1 MTTFIE
7 LTYIVTLLI
16 GVSCFTVHMTVRS
29 KNLTSAS
36 PLVKWKSTTAF
47 LLLIMV
53 FNICDFLVIYLGDT
67 LSSSGIAWIYVIE
80 NVLEVF
86 LAYSMVCMGKDYALS
101 QNPRWVDVIF
111 VVIGLTILYVDST
124 YTLKGPA
131 ANEAVY
137 ISVMIL
143 LNLVPLALLA
153 YFGRKYLRKGHAAR
167 LHEPTN
173 AYMLIYNMV
182 VLILCIIAT
191 ASIIDSRTTRDLI
204 WWDKEIY
211 VMFWTIFNIL
221 NFVFVWRSCVVDDR
235 GDVERFQTAEER
247 MDMIVHQY
255 GLSAREREIAE
266 LIFEG
271 RNNKEIAA
279 MLYLSPNT
287 VKVHAS
293 NLYRKL
299 GAVNRVQAAAVL
311 RGEDITI
318 NIHTE
323 TEEE

>member
-7 LTYIVTLLI
+7 LSYIMTLLI
-16 GVSCFTVHMTVRS
+16 GVSCFTVHMTVRA

-111 VVIGLTILYVDST
+111 VVIGLTIFYVDST
-124 YTLKGPA
+124 YTLKGQA
-131 ANEAVY
+131 ASEAMY

-153 YFGRKYLRKGHAAR
+153 YFGRRYLRKGHAAR

-235 GDVERFQTAEER
+235 GDMERLQTTEER
-247 MDMIVHQY
+247 MDIIVRQY

-271 RNNKEIAA
+271 RHNKEIAA

>member
-1 MTTFIE
+1 
-7 LTYIVTLLI
+7 
-16 GVSCFTVHMTVRS
+16 
-29 KNLTSAS
+29 
-36 PLVKWKSTTAF
+36 
-47 LLLIMV
+47 
-53 FNICDFLVIYLGDT
+53 
-67 LSSSGIAWIYVIE
+67 
-80 NVLEVF
+80 
-86 LAYSMVCMGKDYALS
+86 
-101 QNPRWVDVIF
+101 
-111 VVIGLTILYVDST
+111 
-124 YTLKGPA
+124 
-131 ANEAVY
+131 
-137 ISVMIL
+137 
-143 LNLVPLALLA
+143 
-153 YFGRKYLRKGHAAR
+153 
-167 LHEPTN
+167 
-173 AYMLIYNMV
+173 MV
-182 VLILCIIAT
+182 VLVLCIIAT

-211 VMFWTIFNIL
+211 VMFWTIFNVL

-235 GDVERFQTAEER
+235 GDVERLQTAEER

-311 RGEDITI
+311 RGEDIT
-318 NIHTE
+318 NSIHTE
-323 TEEE
+323 TEDE